1 MLAGGAVV
9 AITSVVLTI
18 LYGQTRIMFAM
29 CRDGLMPPA
38 LAEVNPRTGTPIA
51 LTLAFGILIS
61 VLAALVP
68 LTEIIKLV
76 NIGTLFAFMLVNVG
90 VIILRRTNP
99 DMERTFRV
107 PFSPVFPII
116 GVALCIYLMTKLP
129 GETWIRFVFWL
140 VVGFVDL
147 LLLRPQAL
155 QARQARGGRARRRRS
170 APPRPDPAGYGLE
183 SADEQTA

>member
-1 MLAGGAVV
+1 VIAFGALV

-29 CRDGLMPPA
+29 CRDGLMPA
-38 LAEVNPRTGTPIA
+38 RLAEVNPRTGTPA
-51 LTLAFGILIS
+51 RLTLIFGLLIA

-76 NIGTLFAFMLVNVG
+76 NVGTLFAFILVNIG
-90 VIILRRTNP
+90 VVILRRTNP
-99 DMERTFRV
+99 GMERPFRV

-116 GVALCIYLMTKLP
+116 GVGLCVYLMTKLP

-140 VVGFVDL
+140 LVGFVIYFTYGRKHSR
-147 LLLRPQAL
+147 LRTGA
-155 QARQARGGRARRRRS
+155 
-170 APPRPDPAGYGLE
+170 APPPETELPPGE
-183 SADEQTA
+183 SL